1 MRQHA
6 ENGMAVAR
14 FLVSSPKVEQVF
26 YPGLPSHRQHELA
39 KRQQKGFGGMVTFRI
54 KGGLDNSKLF
64 LQSCKLF
71 ALAESLGGVE
81 SLGELPCVMTHG
93 SVSAED
99 RAALGITDTLIRL
112 SCGVEDTDDLVE
124 DIRQALEKAV
134 P

>member
-1 MRQHA
+1 
-6 ENGMAVAR
+6 
-14 FLVSSPKVEQVF
+14 
-26 YPGLPSHRQHELA
+26 
-39 KRQQKGFGGMVTFRI
+39 
-54 KGGLDNSKLF
+54 
-64 LQSCKLF
+64 
-71 ALAESLGGVE
+71 
-81 SLGELPCVMTHG
+81 MTHG